1 MAMTKILVV
10 EDNLEIRG
18 NVIDLLEAEDFEVME
33 AENGRKALELL
44 AEDKDFAL
52 IICDVMM
59 PELDGYGV
67 LQHLRQN
74 PATANIPFIFLTA
87 KGERSD
93 MREGMNLGADDYL
106 SKPFSNKELMEA
118 IQARLERSAR
128 QQEQLEQATKE
139 GAKEGTKKDA
149 LTGLPSQSALEGE
162 DGYFQRAIANRDEHL
177 LPFLLLGL
185 DGFARINDA
194 IGHSNGDIVLQ
205 QVAERLRDFTENLE
219 ATQAT
224 QATVA
229 RLSGDEFAIIL
240 PPTQSQSS
248 AAALAEKLLKILTRP
263 FDANGKSI
271 PLTGTIGMAFYPQ
284 ASGLEELRRQASIAM
299 GEAKRAGGNRG
310 QIYRPPM
317 FGVDASK
324 EDLQL
329 ASLLRRVWERKQFK
343 VLYQPRVDIRKKKII
358 GVGAVVHWE
367 DPRKG
372 ALSSEKI
379 LAVAEESGFG
389 LELNQWIWQAACEQA
404 KTWQASRRNLQ
415 VAVGLSAQFF
425 NQANATGVIERTIA
439 DFGVNPRYM
448 EVEVA
453 ADTIANAHNANGM
466 AAKLIAFQRLGLKT
480 TISRFGIGHSA
491 LNYLGELGLNY
502 LKLDRSLALNPGQNA
517 PIIGAIVQMARGIKL
532 RTIAD
537 GVETEEQVALLKKQ
551 KCDEIQ
557 QNASFSP
564 AEINRM
570 AR

>member
-1 MAMTKILVV
+1 MTKILVV

-18 NVIDLLEAEDFEVME
+18 NVVDLLEAEDFEVME
-33 AENGRKALELL
+33 AENGLKAVELL
-44 AEDKDFAL
+44 AEDKDFEL

-59 PELDGYGV
+59 PEMDGHGL
-67 LQHLRQN
+67 LQHLRDN

-93 MREGMNLGADDYL
+93 IREGMNLGADDYL
-106 SKPFSNKELMEA
+106 SKPFTNKELIEA
-118 IQARLERSAR
+118 IQARLDRAAR
-128 QQEQLEQATKE
+128 QQEQLEKAIE
-139 GAKEGTKKDA
+139 ELALDNFDS

-162 DGYFQRAIANRDEHL
+162 DGYFQSAIARRDGKSL

-194 IGHSNGDIVLQ
+194 IGYSNGDIVLQ
-205 QVAERLRDFTENLE
+205 EVAERLKKFTENLVVRDE
-219 ATQAT
+219 TEKAAL
-224 QATVA
+224 V

-240 PPTQSQSS
+240 PPTDSQSS
-248 AAALAEKLLKILTRP
+248 AVALAEKLLKLITQP

-284 ASGLEELRRQASIAM
+284 APSLEELRRQASVAM
-299 GEAKRAGGNRG
+299 GEAKRAGGNRC
-310 QIYRPPM
+310 QIYSPRM

-324 EDLQL
+324 EELQL

-343 VLYQPRVDIRKKKII
+343 VLYQPRVDIRKRKTI

-379 LAVAEESGFG
+379 LAVAEESGFA
-389 LELNQWIWQAACEQA
+389 LELNQWILQAACEQA
-404 KTWQASRRNLQ
+404 KVWQKSGRNLE

-425 NQANATGVIERTIA
+425 EQANAAAIIEKIIK
-439 DFGVNPRYM
+439 DFGVNTRYLV
-448 EVEVA
+448 VEVA
-453 ADTIANAHNANGM
+453 ADTIANAQNINGM

-480 TISRFGIGHSA
+480 TINHFGIGHSA
-491 LNYLGELGLNY
+491 LDYLGQLALNN
-502 LKLDRSLALNPGQNA
+502 LKLDRSLVLNPRQNA

-537 GVETEEQVALLKKQ
+537 GVETEEQVTLLKKQ

-557 QNASFSP
+557 NNASFSP
-564 AEINRM
+564 AEINRI